1 MNELGWTGVIGVE
14 GVGVGG
20 GSDSEAV
27 AAAEGALVV
36 GTRLAGRYNGSA
48 FALGYGCSEIKTYL
62 SIIILRVLLLRRRL

>member
-48 FALGYGCSEIKTYL
+48 LHLNMDVMK
-62 SIIILRVLLLRRRL
+62 